1 MKLVLASKSPRR
13 SEILRNAG
21 IDFTVRV
28 ADADE
33 TIPDGTKPED
43 AVVFLA
49 ARKALAV
56 ERAEDET
63 VLGADTIVVLDDKIL
78 GKPKDREDAYNM
90 LRSLSGRVH
99 SVFTGVCAVGNGISL
114 TFAEETKVEFY
125 PLTDDEINEYID
137 TNEPYDKAG
146 AYGIQGIAS
155 KFIRGIQG
163 DYFNVVGLPISSVYK
178 KIIKMRCIYEKN
190 FNNYYINIYYVFMW
204 MQCNK

>member
-1 MKLVLASKSPRR
+1 MNLVLASKSPRR
-13 SEILRNAG
+13 SEILKNAG
-21 IDFTVRV
+21 IDFTIRV

-33 TIPDGTKPED
+33 TIPAGTNPQD

-63 VLGADTIVVLDDKIL
+63 VLGADTIVVLDGKIL
-78 GKPKDREDAYNM
+78 GKPKDREDAFNM

-125 PLTDDEINEYID
+125 SLTDDEINEYLD
-137 TNEPYDKAG
+137 TDEPYDKAG

-155 KFIRGIQG
+155 KFIRGIEG

-178 KIIKMRCIYEKN
+178 KIIKKQQTY
-190 FNNYYINIYYVFMW
+190 
-204 MQCNK
+204 

>member
-13 SEILRNAG
+13 SEILKNAG

-33 TIPDGTKPED
+33 TIPYGTKPED

-78 GKPKDREDAYNM
+78 GKPRDKEDAFNM
-90 LRSLSGRVH
+90 IKSLSGRVH
-99 SVFTGVCAVGNGISL
+99 SVFTGVCAIGDGISL

-125 PLTDDEINEYID
+125 PLSDDEINEYINTD
-137 TNEPYDKAG
+137 EPYDKAG
-146 AYGIQGIAS
+146 AYGIQGLAS
-155 KFIRGIQG
+155 KFIRGIEG
-163 DYFNVVGLPISSVYK
+163 DYFNVVGLPVSSVYK
-178 KIIKMRCIYEKN
+178 KIIKK
-190 FNNYYINIYYVFMW
+190 
-204 MQCNK
+204 

>member
-13 SEILRNAG
+13 SEILKNAG

-28 ADADE
+28 ADSDE

-56 ERAEDET
+56 ERADDET

-90 LRSLSGRVH
+90 IKSLSGRVH
-99 SVFTGVCAVGNGISL
+99 SVFTGVCAVGNGMSL

-125 PLTDDEINEYID
+125 QLTEDEINEYISTD
-137 TNEPYDKAG
+137 EPYDKAG
-146 AYGIQGIAS
+146 AYGIQGLAS
-155 KFIRGIQG
+155 KFISGIQG
-163 DYFNVVGLPISSVYK
+163 DYFNVVGFPVSSVYK
-178 KIIKMRCIYEKN
+178 KIIKK
-190 FNNYYINIYYVFMW
+190 
-204 MQCNK
+204 

>member
-13 SEILRNAG
+13 SEILKNAG

-33 TIPDGTKPED
+33 TIPDGTKPCD

-49 ARKALAV
+49 ARKAMAV

-78 GKPKDREDAYNM
+78 GKPKDREDAFNM
-90 LRSLSGRVH
+90 IKSLSGRVH
-99 SVFTGVCAVGNGISL
+99 SVFTGVCAIGDGISL

-125 PLTDDEINEYID
+125 PLSDDEINEYID
-137 TNEPYDKAG
+137 TDEPYDKAG
-146 AYGIQGIAS
+146 AYGIQGLAS
-155 KFIRGIQG
+155 KFISGIQG

-178 KIIKMRCIYEKN
+178 KIIKK
-190 FNNYYINIYYVFMW
+190 
-204 MQCNK
+204 

>member
-13 SEILRNAG
+13 SEILKNAG

-49 ARKALAV
+49 ARKAMAV
-56 ERAEDET
+56 ERTDDEV
-63 VLGADTIVVLDDKIL
+63 VLGADTVVVLDDKIL
-78 GKPKDREDAYNM
+78 GKPKDKDDAFNM
-90 LRSLSGRVH
+90 IKMLSGRVH
-99 SVFTGVCAVGNGISL
+99 SVFTGVCAIGDGISL

-125 PLTDDEINEYID
+125 PLSDNEIYDYIN

-146 AYGIQGIAS
+146 AYGIQGLAS
-155 KFIRGIQG
+155 KFIRGIEG
-163 DYFNVVGLPISSVYK
+163 DYFNVVGLPVSSVYK
-178 KIIKMRCIYEKN
+178 KIIEK
-190 FNNYYINIYYVFMW
+190 
-204 MQCNK
+204 Q

>member
-13 SEILRNAG
+13 SEILKNAG

-56 ERAEDET
+56 EKADDET

-78 GKPKDREDAYNM
+78 GKPKDKDDAYNM
-90 LRSLSGRVH
+90 IKSLSGRVH
-99 SVFTGVCAVGNGISL
+99 SVFTGVCAVGNGASL

-125 PLTDDEINEYID
+125 PLSEDEINEYINTD
-137 TNEPYDKAG
+137 EPYDKAG
-146 AYGIQGIAS
+146 AYGIQGLAS

-163 DYFNVVGLPISSVYK
+163 DYFNVVGLPVSSVYK
-178 KIIKMRCIYEKN
+178 KIIKK
-190 FNNYYINIYYVFMW
+190 
-204 MQCNK
+204 